1 MILLQLHENL
11 SKNSMSITVWLFS
24 IWSKL
29 ERWKSLIS
37 VCLMGW
43 FQMKTNHHFGVLA
56 SLFMCNDNKPL
67 RESIPR
73 QIDKKSRVPKEVI
86 GVWDSWSGDRSL
98 EFSRRRE
105 RQTFLSLFHSL
116 SHFKLCSRDY
126 TTTMFKLC
134 SRDYTATMYPARG
147 QFLLSD

>member
-1 MILLQLHENL
+1 
-11 SKNSMSITVWLFS
+11 MSIIVWLFS

-43 FQMKTNHHFGVLA
+43 FQMKKKNHHFEVLS

-86 GVWDSWSGDRSL
+86 EVWDSWSGDRGL
-98 EFSRRRE
+98 EFSKRKG
-105 RQTFLSLFHSL
+105 QTFLSLFHSF
-116 SHFKLCSRDY
+116 SH
-126 TTTMFKLC
+126 FKLC
-134 SRDYTATMYPARG
+134 SRDYTATMYPAWG
-147 QFLLSD
+147 QFLLSDNLLTNPDTLECILWEPVWQDLSIVKF